1 MNTFYDA
8 NIVLI
13 QATFVGVL
21 LALSVQVPLR
31 MGVFSFA
38 GAGSYGIG
46 AYAAANLV
54 IRQDFPAL
62 PTLVLS
68 GLVAALVGLCLGLVI
83 YRLNGLYLAMATV
96 AFDLTVGVIAVN
108 GGEWTGGANG
118 LFGVLADLTL
128 PIMVVVVVACVAG
141 VAITEHGRTGRRVDA
156 VREDPELAAS
166 MGINVRRYRLLAFVA
181 SGFLGGVAGAMNVLA
196 RTTIGPADVGFGLVI
211 LALTMIIVGGALSW
225 KGAVI
230 GAVLFTWL
238 PEALSLVGEWQELVY
253 GFIVLLAGIFLPR
266 GLHGLYVDGRRR
278 VVARR
283 RRSRLLRVERQMA
296 GEIDPVAGAEPAGVD
311 ERVGS

>member
-1 MNTFYDA
+1 MNAFYDS
-8 NIVLI
+8 NVVLI
-13 QATFVGVL
+13 QATFVGIL
-21 LALSVQVPLR
+21 LALSVQVALR

-54 IRQDFPAL
+54 LRNDLPAL

-68 GLVAALVGLCLGLVI
+68 GLVAAAIGLVLGLVI

-118 LFGVLADLTL
+118 LFGVLTDLTL
-128 PIMVVVVVACVAG
+128 PIILVVVIACVVG
-141 VAITEHGRTGRRVDA
+141 VAVTEHGRTGRRIDA

-166 MGINVRRYRLLAFVA
+166 MGINVRRYRLFAFVG

-238 PEALSLVGEWQELVY
+238 PELLSFVGEWQELVY
-253 GFIVLLAGIFLPR
+253 GCIVLLAGIFLPQ

-278 VVARR
+278 IAASR
-283 RRSRLLRVERQMA
+283 RRSRLARVERRMA
-296 GEIDPVAGAEPAGVD
+296 GEASEPGEVGTV

>member
-1 MNTFYDA
+1 MSQFYDA
-8 NIVLI
+8 HLVLI

-21 LALSVQVPLR
+21 LGLSVQVPLR

-54 IRQDFPAL
+54 LRADLPAL
-62 PTLVLS
+62 PTLLAS
-68 GLVAALVGLCLGLVI
+68 GLISAAIGLVLGLVI

-96 AFDLTVGVIAVN
+96 AFDLTIGVVAVN

-118 LFGVLADLTL
+118 LYGVLADLTL
-128 PIMVVVVVACVAG
+128 GIIVLVILLCLAG
-141 VAITEHGRTGRRVDA
+141 VALTEHGRVGRRVDA
-156 VREDPELAAS
+156 VREDPELASS

-196 RTTIGPADVGFGLVI
+196 RTTIGPADIGFGLVI

-230 GAVLFTWL
+230 GAILFTWL
-238 PEALSLVGEWQELVY
+238 PEILTFVGEWQELVY

-266 GLHGLYVDGRRR
+266 GLHGMYADTRRR
-278 VVARR
+278 VGARR
-283 RRSRLLRVERQMA
+283 RASRLARIEH
-296 GEIDPVAGAEPAGVD
+296 EHPDEPVPESSGTAQEDGV
-311 ERVGS
+311 RT